1 MNHMS
6 SQMRWHISEIFSY
19 FKGGWIKVK
28 NGIILQLILAF
39 HGTHGWW
46 HSRPHRIDHYV
57 PRWPHHPEVSIQSL
71 PTLGHRS
78 QSSGDYETSLPNWT
92 DMIYFFSNQSLMSAY
107 IKKMVIQVK
116 TINFL
121 LSVNAIT
128 HNPCKCK
135 HSKFWQTLS
144 LGSRPMRIGISPF
157 HRLHEGRLTGPVW
170 SATATDPSPILN
182 MGRLSRFRLQA
193 SRSIEEMFQ
202 T

>member
-1 MNHMS
+1 MG
-6 SQMRWHISEIFSY
+6 RC
-19 FKGGWIKVK
+19 
-28 NGIILQLILAF
+28 
-39 HGTHGWW
+39 WW

-107 IKKMVIQVK
+107 IKRMVTQVK

-121 LSVNAIT
+121 LSVNACT
-128 HNPCKCK
+128 HNPCNYK

-193 SRSIEEMFQ
+193 SIKKKNQLGNLHTTMGSMEEMFQ